1 MLLQI
6 TVIFAAETS
15 TWQSKVWFL
24 ATQAPWIS
32 LRTIKRKTVD
42 SFWMLEKSA
51 ARLSPADGCW
61 MSTPQPRPAQLPAI
75 CQTTPYPTDTPTPS
89 RNINPRCIHH
99 QKRWYLFPELRD
111 LSPGRTNILRLNLV
125 CFSPCV
131 FYPFSYPH
139 FFFSL
144 FVFVFRTRHAVCR
157 LSLFRGVFV
166 NFFSWWLLFFL
177 GSCANRCLRNQLE
190 GGNCK

>member
-1 MLLQI
+1 
-6 TVIFAAETS
+6 
-15 TWQSKVWFL
+15 
-24 ATQAPWIS
+24 
-32 LRTIKRKTVD
+32 
-42 SFWMLEKSA
+42 MLEKSA

-139 FFFSL
+139 FFFPSSFL
-144 FVFVFRTRHAVCR
+144 FLERDTLCVVCLYFVAFLSISFLDGCCFSWGRVPIAVCVINSKEATVNR
-157 LSLFRGVFV
+157 PERWSLGDGEAGPAPVVIRDQSGWYP
-166 NFFSWWLLFFL
+166 SPLLKE
-177 GSCANRCLRNQLE
+177 NV
-190 GGNCK
+190 